1 MNRTRRPLAV
11 SAAVATAAATAIVSA
26 PAAHASTQVGQA
38 SIPITHVYITKHDHI
53 RMPTH
58 LRAGMREFVVNAATH
73 SSFQLAMPRP
83 GYTKRMAVRDISAGL
98 IGRSTDVKALRR
110 LENHLRFLGGVNA
123 GPRHMNQ
130 MWRTMHTGK
139 VWAVETTDQPA
150 ANKILTV
157 HVTGTALPTVPL
169 VASGHVRAVGM
180 TRWAKMPRS
189 IPSSGVLEFQNHS
202 TDNHV
207 MVMIKLA
214 KGKTMRDF
222 RHWVNSGLQGPPPL
236 GKAQFSFGTLS
247 PNSQM
252 AATYSQP
259 RGKYVLLCFWPDAD
273 HGGEPHFLMGM
284 YRGITLT

>member
-11 SAAVATAAATAIVSA
+11 SAAVATAAATAIVIA
-26 PAAHASTQVGQA
+26 PSAHASSQVAQA
-38 SIPITHVYITKHDHI
+38 PIPITHVYITKHNHV

-58 LRAGMREFVVNAATH
+58 LRAGMREFVINAATH
-73 SSFQLAMPRP
+73 SSFQLAKPRP

-98 IGRSTDVKALRR
+98 AGRNVDVRALRR
-110 LENHLRFLGGVNA
+110 LEHHMRFLGGVNA
-123 GPRHMNQ
+123 GPKHMNQ

-139 VWAVETTDQPA
+139 VWAVETTGHA
-150 ANKILTV
+150 SANKILTV
-157 HVTGTALPTVPL
+157 HVTGTAMPTVPL
-169 VASGHVRAVGM
+169 VSSGHVRAVGM

-189 IPSSGVLEFQNHS
+189 IPSTGVLAFQNHS
-202 TDNHV
+202 TDNHI
-207 MVMIKLA
+207 MVMAKLA
-214 KGKTMRDF
+214 KGKTIRDV
-222 RHWVNSGLQGPPPL
+222 RKWVNGGAQGPPPF
-236 GKAQFSFGTLS
+236 GRGGFSFGGLS

-259 RGKYVLLCFWPDAD
+259 AGKYAILCFWPDAD